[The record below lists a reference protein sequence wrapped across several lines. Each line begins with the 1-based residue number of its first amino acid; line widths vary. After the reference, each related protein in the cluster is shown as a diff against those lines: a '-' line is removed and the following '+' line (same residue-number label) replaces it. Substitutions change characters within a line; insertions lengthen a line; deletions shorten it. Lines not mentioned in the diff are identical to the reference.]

1 MTESVVSLLKEQVS
15 CIPLHVI
22 PSAFYVEG
30 RDQCHVNCFTD
41 RSLNDLHEMRSMNAC
56 FFSSSFA

>member
-1 MTESVVSLLKEQVS
+1 MTESVVSLLKERVS

-30 RDQCHVNCFTD
+30 RDQYPVNCFTD

-56 FFSSSFA
+56 FFF